1 MNFIDSFPGFR
12 ILRIV
17 NNNKGGDKRN
27 WVVPELPEIEVI
39 RRGLIPHLVDRTV
52 TRIVISNR
60 RLRLPVPRKKLKR
73 WVQGNR
79 IKAID
84 RRAKYLLISLGS
96 GAKMVFHLGMT
107 GRLSLFANT
116 IPRTVHDHLRF
127 FLDSGLELRFN
138 DVRRFGSVQV
148 LSPNE
153 VEEATIFAGLG
164 IEPLGPDFSSNYLFL
179 KARGRK
185 RPIKNFLMD
194 ARVVAGIGNIYANEI
209 LFTAGIK
216 PTRKVG
222 TIGQKSWERVVEA
235 TRLVLERAIACGGT
249 TISDYTN
256 SSGEAGYFQY
266 ELKVYGRKGEMCH
279 KCRKT
284 IRRHVLAGRATYHC
298 PACQS

>member
-1 MNFIDSFPGFR
+1 
-12 ILRIV
+12 
-17 NNNKGGDKRN
+17 
-27 WVVPELPEIEVI
+27 VPELPEVEVI

-60 RLRLPVPRKKLKR
+60 RLRLPVPRTKLKR

-96 GAKMVFHLGMT
+96 GAKIVFHLGMT

-127 FLDSGLELRFN
+127 FIDSGLELRFN

-148 LSPNE
+148 LSPDE
-153 VEEATIFAGLG
+153 VEGATIFAGLG
-164 IEPLGPDFSSNYLFL
+164 IEPLGPDFSGNY
-179 KARGRK
+179 
-185 RPIKNFLMD
+185 
-194 ARVVAGIGNIYANEI
+194 GIGNIYANEI

-222 TIGQKSWERVVEA
+222 TIGKKSWERVVEA
-235 TRLVLERAIACGGT
+235 CQLVLERAIACGGT

-256 SSGEAGYFQY
+256 SRGEAGYFQS
-266 ELKVYGRKGEMCH
+266 ELKVYGRKGEMCQ
-279 KCRKT
+279 KCRKP
-284 IRRHVLAGRATYHC
+284 IRRQILAGRATYYC
-298 PACQS
+298 PACQR